1 MASQP
6 LVTVIIP
13 VYNMADFLQETLSS
27 VAAVDYPHLEVIIVD
42 DGSTD
47 CSGEIARRFC
57 EQDGRF
63 HYHRQGNAGVAAAR
77 NHALRLARGEYIL
90 PVDADDLIHP
100 AYIAEAV
107 DVLQQH
113 PGVKV
118 VYARAEYFGEK
129 GGEWKLPVFSLHRL
143 AMHNQIYVSA
153 VYRREDAL
161 RFGGYCEQLSGR
173 EDWDFWLSMLKYG
186 GDVRQLD
193 QVRLYYRIRPMSK
206 RISDRKGKKERITL
220 LNSRHQDFFL
230 QQLHGPLRLHRNL
243 SPLTNRLAN
252 LVRCQ
257 SFRTADGF
265 RELGGWLCRLPQSF
279 DREGEVIYQ
288 GRNTLKKIIIPADG
302 LHTAGQTVSG
312 QSDGPD
318 TTGQTVFPADVSGIA
333 EQTGPSEKTGKP
345 SGQATTVV
353 VKSFQRPVWLRRLIY
368 GWMVKSKARRSFEYA
383 CQMKAKG
390 LETPAPVGYVERR
403 RWGLLQDSYYVS
415 LASALSLTMN
425 DLIGHPELPHRD
437 AYLEAVGRYT
447 ARLHE
452 AGIRHADYSCGN
464 ILLGMENG
472 EPRVEMI
479 DLNRLHFGRVGQKD
493 GCRNFERINID
504 RAALDLM
511 ARSYARAR
519 GFDEETCV
527 ADVIAMRWKKHVRQG
542 ITHLDD

>member
-57 EQDGRF
+57 EQDDRF
-63 HYHRQGNAGVAAAR
+63 HYHRQDNAGVAAAR

-118 VYARAEYFGEK
+118 VYARAEYFGERD
-129 GGEWKLPVFSLHRL
+129 GEWKLPVFSLHRL

-206 RISDRKGKKERITL
+206 RISDRKGKKERIAL
-220 LNSRHQDFFL
+220 LNRRHQDFFL

-288 GRNTLKKIIIPADG
+288 GRNTLKKIIFPADG
-302 LHTAGQTVSG
+302 LRT
-312 QSDGPD
+312 
-318 TTGQTVFPADVSGIA
+318 
-333 EQTGPSEKTGKP
+333 
-345 SGQATTVV
+345 TTVV

-383 CQMKAKG
+383 CLMKAKG
-390 LETPAPVGYVERR
+390 LGTPAPVGYVERR

-415 LASALSLTMN
+415 LASALPLTMN

-527 ADVIAMRWKKHVRQG
+527 ADVIRMRWKKHVRQG